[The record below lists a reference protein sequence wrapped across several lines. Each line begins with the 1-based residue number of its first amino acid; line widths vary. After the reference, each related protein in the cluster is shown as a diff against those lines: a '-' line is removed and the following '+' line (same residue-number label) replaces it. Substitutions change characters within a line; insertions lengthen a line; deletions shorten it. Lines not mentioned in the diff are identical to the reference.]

1 MSNITALHQALPSN
15 ENSNVPIAPRRKNRD
30 VRQREHLTVEE
41 VERMIRAAK
50 KTGRHGQRDA
60 TLILLAFRHAL
71 RVSELIELSWHQI
84 DLEGRNKVLHVVR
97 LKHGTPATHP
107 LDRREVV
114 ALRELRKLYGESSRV
129 FVTERGA
136 ALSPSLVRYLV
147 KRAGQLAR
155 LQLDVHPHMLRH
167 ACGYFLANRGTDTRT
182 IQAYMGHK
190 SITHTVR
197 YTELA
202 PDRFRGLFDSAFV

>member
-1 MSNITALHQALPSN
+1 MSNIIALHQALPRN

-30 VRQREHLTVEE
+30 VRQREHLAVEE

-50 KTGRHGQRDA
+50 KTGRHGHRDA

-71 RVSELIELSWHQI
+71 RVSELIELSWHQV

-97 LKHGTPATHP
+97 LKNGTPATHP

-114 ALRELRKLYGESSRV
+114 ALRELRKLYPESRRV
-129 FVTERGA
+129 FVSERGE

-202 PDRFRGLFDSAFV
+202 PDRFRGLFD

>member
-1 MSNITALHQALPSN
+1 M
-15 ENSNVPIAPRRKNRD
+15 
-30 VRQREHLTVEE
+30 
-41 VERMIRAAK
+41 
-50 KTGRHGQRDA
+50 
-60 TLILLAFRHAL
+60 
-71 RVSELIELSWHQI
+71 SELIELSWHQI
-84 DLEGRNKVLHVVR
+84 DLEGRNKVLLVVR
-97 LKHGTPATHP
+97 LKNGTPATHP
-107 LDRREVV
+107 LDRREVL

-202 PDRFRGLFDSAFV
+202 PDRFRGLFD

>member
-1 MSNITALHQALPSN
+1 MSNIIALHQALPSN

-50 KTGRHGQRDA
+50 KTGRHGHRDA

-71 RVSELIELSWHQI
+71 RVSELIELSWHQL
-84 DLEGRNKVLHVVR
+84 DFEGRNKVLHVVR
-97 LKHGTPATHP
+97 LKNGTPATHP
-107 LDRREVV
+107 LDRREVL

-129 FVTERGA
+129 FVTERGE

-202 PDRFRGLFDSAFV
+202 PDRFRGLFD

>member
-1 MSNITALHQALPSN
+1 MSNIIALHQALPSN

-30 VRQREHLTVEE
+30 IRQREHLTVEE

-50 KTGRHGQRDA
+50 KTGRHGHRNA

-97 LKHGTPATHP
+97 LKNGTPATHP
-107 LDRREVV
+107 LDRREVL

-129 FVTERGA
+129 FVTERGE

-202 PDRFRGLFDSAFV
+202 PDRFRGLFD